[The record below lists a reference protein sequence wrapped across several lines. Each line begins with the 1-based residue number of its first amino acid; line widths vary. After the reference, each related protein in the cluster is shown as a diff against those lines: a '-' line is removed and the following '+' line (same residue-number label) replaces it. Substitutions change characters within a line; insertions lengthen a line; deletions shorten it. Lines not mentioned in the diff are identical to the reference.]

1 MPQPFGFMFSES
13 CMAQLAGVAL
23 HDTHFDADAIFKVYD
38 RIRPLA
44 DELGVPAPKPRLAG
58 FAYSHLAALGA
69 RIVFAEDGEPNVEP
83 MIHAPEDI
91 DRLRPPSDYLAV
103 PLVKNRLRLA
113 AELGRRNPEAL
124 GTYIG
129 HYNEGPLTTAGLLIG
144 PDFFTLLY
152 DDPARAHK
160 LLQFSTETA
169 LQFGRALHRHWFG
182 DAPAKTRGLADDFA
196 GMLPPAMFSEF
207 VVPYWNMYYEGQP
220 AGPRSLHSELL
231 REDHLPYL
239 GAAQIAAFDP
249 GADQYLAPEL
259 LQSKCSCPFKILI
272 KTWEVNNMT
281 AGELERFYRR
291 IAACRPQHIRFVLDA
306 MEQLEKI
313 KRLLQVARELAAA

>member
-1 MPQPFGFMFSES
+1 
-13 CMAQLAGVAL
+13 MAQLAGVAL
-23 HDTHFDADAIFKVYD
+23 HDTHFDAEAIFQVYD

-58 FAYSHLAALGA
+58 FAYSHVAALGA

-83 MIHAPEDI
+83 MIHALEDI
-91 DRLRPPSDYLAV
+91 DRLRPPADYLAA
-103 PLVKNRLRLA
+103 PLVQNRLRLA
-113 AELGRRNPEAL
+113 AELGRRRPDAL
-124 GTYIG
+124 GTFIG
-129 HYNEGPLTTAGLLIG
+129 HYNEGPLTTAGLLMG

-152 DDPARAHK
+152 DDPSRAHK
-160 LLQFSTETA
+160 LLKFSSETA

-182 DAPAKTRGLADDFA
+182 AAPSKPRGLADDFA
-196 GMLPPAMFSEF
+196 GMLPPAMFGEF
-207 VVPYWNMYYEGQP
+207 VVPYWNMYYAGQP

-239 GAAQIAAFDP
+239 REAQIAVFDP
-249 GADQYLAPEL
+249 GADQYLTPEL
-259 LQSKCSCPFKILI
+259 LRRKCPCPFRILI
-272 KTWEVNNMT
+272 KSWEINDMT
-281 AGELERFYRR
+281 AGQLEKYYRNT
-291 IAACRPQHIRFVLDA
+291 AACQPLNIRFSMDS

>member
-1 MPQPFGFMFSES
+1 MFSES
-13 CMAQLAGVAL
+13 FMAQLAGVAL

-91 DRLRPPSDYLAV
+91 DRLQAPADYLAA
-103 PLVKNRLRLA
+103 PLVQNRLRLA

-124 GTYIG
+124 GTFIG

-160 LLQFSTETA
+160 LLQFSTKTA

-182 DAPAKTRGLADDFA
+182 DAPAKPRGLADDFA
-196 GMLPPAMFSEF
+196 GMLPPAMFGEF

-239 GAAQIAAFDP
+239 SAAQIAAFDP
-249 GADQYLAPEL
+249 GADQYLNPEL
-259 LQSKCSCPFKILI
+259 LRQKCPCPFRILI
-272 KTWEVNNMT
+272 KSWEINDMT
-281 AGELERFYRR
+281 AG
-291 IAACRPQHIRFVLDA
+291 
-306 MEQLEKI
+306 QLEKLYRDTAACQPLNI
-313 KRLLQVARELAAA
+313 RFSMDSMAQLEKVRHLLKVARELATA